1 MNQANQL
8 DAMRREM
15 ILTASPARLLTMLY
29 DRMLLDLERAR
40 IAQEHERW
48 DVAGEHL
55 KHAQEIITEL
65 QTTLRLDGWDG
76 AANLS
81 ALYTFL
87 RTTMMYANINRNV
100 QGTLE
105 CIALI
110 EPLAVSW
117 HAAAEQVLSAQGAV
131 GAGSV
136 H

>member
-1 MNQANQL
+1 MKQANQL

-29 DRMLLDLERAR
+29 DRMLLDLERAK

-48 DVAGEHL
+48 DAAGEQL

-65 QTTLRLDGWDG
+65 QTTLKLDGWDG

-87 RTTMMYANINRNV
+87 RTTMMYANINRNI
-100 QGTLE
+100 QGTID

-110 EPLAVSW
+110 EPLAASW
-117 HAAAEQVLSAQGAV
+117 HAAADQVLTQQEAV
-131 GAGSV
+131 GVSSV
-136 H
+136 G